1 MIFLLKKIFFKDF
14 SGGAWVAQSI
24 KHPTLDLNS
33 GLDLRVVSS
42 GPELGSMPSM
52 EPTLKAKR
60 LFLMLYL
67 EHTVGWGQG

>member
-1 MIFLLKKIFFKDF
+1 M
-14 SGGAWVAQSI
+14 SQSI

-42 GPELGSMPSM
+42 GPEL
-52 EPTLKAKR
+52 KAKR